1 MTYLP
6 VTDAD
11 LDCLLVPMPAVAA
24 SDADDWQDA
33 CDIDDDL
40 DDMVAAARSAD
51 AFILA

>member
-11 LDCLLVPMPAVAA
+11 LDCLLVPMPA
-24 SDADDWQDA
+24 SDADDWQDV